1 MGFPLPAPPPSLL
14 GFEDDANLL
23 LSLSLSAVRK
33 QIQHMIKYRY
43 VPFSIGKARYTKN
56 SA

>member
-1 MGFPLPAPPPSLL
+1 MLTACP
-14 GFEDDANLL
+14 
-23 LSLSLSAVRK
+23 VRK

-56 SA
+56 SN